1 LKIHRYLTHAVV
13 LAIAIAISGY
23 ASLDRHYQSSFTASL
38 GAVNAEATV
47 SGEGG
52 AVGDVSLG
60 RFSTIIKPI
69 AIPASAPVS
78 HAAVTYTVASG
89 ENLKAI
95 ARKFNVTV
103 AQIRW
108 SNTNLISSDVV
119 ATGDQIVIPP
129 VRGVVVTAK
138 ASDTLESLAVKY
150 QSDAQTIL
158 DFNRLR
164 SSQLTAGTVLV
175 IPGGVGGAF
184 PPPPTVWQS
193 LVQVGTGT
201 GTGGGYHSVVIG
213 CCLGPYPATGFPAG
227 WCTYYVAT
235 KRNVTWRGDAG
246 FWYQNASAAGYPVG
260 PKPKVGAIMV
270 TWESYLGHVAYV
282 EAVNA
287 DGSWTVSEMNFVA
300 FGVISQRTIKPGQ
313 LGSALIGFIY

>member
-23 ASLDRHYQSSFTASL
+23 ASLDRHYQSSFTARL

-52 AVGDVSLG
+52 TVGDVSLG
-60 RFSTIIKPI
+60 RYSTIIKPV
-69 AIPASAPVS
+69 AIPLSAPIS
-78 HAAVTYTVASG
+78 HAAFTYTVTSG
-89 ENLKAI
+89 ENLKMI

-103 AQIRW
+103 AEIRW
-108 SNTNLISSDVV
+108 SNTNLISSDAV
-119 ATGDQIVIPP
+119 ATGDQIMIPP
-129 VRGVVVTAK
+129 VHGIVVTAK
-138 ASDTLESLAVKY
+138 ATDTLESLAVKFS
-150 QSDAQTIL
+150 SDVQTIL

-164 SSQLTAGTVLV
+164 SPQLTSGTVLV

-184 PPPPTVWQS
+184 PPPPAVWQN
-193 LVQVGTGT
+193 LVQT
-201 GTGGGYHSVVIG
+201 GTGGGGFHSVIVG
-213 CCLGPYPATGFPAG
+213 CCLGPYPATGFPPG

-246 FWYQNASAAGYPVG
+246 FWYQNAAAAGYPVG

-287 DGSWTVSEMNFVA
+287 DGSWRVSEMNFVA
-300 FGVISQRTIKPGQ
+300 FGVISERTIKPGQ
-313 LGSALIGFIY
+313 LGSALVGFIYG

>member
-1 LKIHRYLTHAVV
+1 M
-13 LAIAIAISGY
+13 LAIAVAISGY

-60 RFSTIIKPI
+60 RFSTIIKPA
-69 AIPASAPVS
+69 AIPLSAPIS
-78 HAAVTYTVASG
+78 HSAFTYTVASG
-89 ENLKAI
+89 ENLKTI
-95 ARKFNVTV
+95 AKKFSVTV

-119 ATGDQIVIPP
+119 ATGDQIVISP
-129 VRGVVVTAK
+129 VPAVVVAAK
-138 ASDTLESLAVKY
+138 AGDTLETLAVKY
-150 QSDAQTIL
+150 QSNAQTIL

-164 SSQLTAGTVLV
+164 SAQLTAGTLLV

-184 PPPPTVWQS
+184 PPPPTVFQN
-193 LVQVGTGT
+193 LKQTGN
-201 GTGGGYHSVVIG
+201 GSGGGYHSVVLG
-213 CCLGPYPATGFPAG
+213 CCLGPYPATGFPPG

-246 FWYQNASAAGYPVG
+246 FWYQNAAAAGYPVG
-260 PKPKVGAIMV
+260 ARPKVGAIMV